1 MEIHALHTEQRNP
14 ASAAIEEMSIAALTA
29 YINREDQTVAQAVAQ
44 VLPQVNLVI
53 EQAVQCVRNQ
63 GRIFYIG
70 AGTSGRLGILDASE
84 CPPTYGV
91 SPELV
96 QGIIAGGSSAILAAQ
111 EGAEDNQLAAEEDL
125 QAHQLSAKDIVIGL
139 AASGRTPYVL
149 SGLAYAKKIGAK
161 TASISCVE
169 GAALSDFADI
179 AIEVLVGPEVVAG
192 SSRMKAGTAQ
202 KLILNMISTA
212 TMIQLGKVYKGYM
225 VDVQPSNAKLI
236 ERAKRIIQQTTACS
250 EEEAEQVFSQSKQQ
264 VKKAILMQLGQLNL
278 AEAESLLEAY
288 QDHIVLAIRAL
299 GDKSSSK

>member
-14 ASAAIEEMSIAALTA
+14 ASAAIEEMSVAALTA

-96 QGIIAGGSSAILAAQ
+96 QGIIAGGLPAILAAQ

-161 TASISCVE
+161 TASISCVK

-225 VDVQPSNAKLI
+225 VDVQPTNAKLI

-250 EEEAEQVFSQSKQQ
+250 EEEAERVFAQSKQQ

-288 QDHIVLAIRAL
+288 QNHIVLAIRAL